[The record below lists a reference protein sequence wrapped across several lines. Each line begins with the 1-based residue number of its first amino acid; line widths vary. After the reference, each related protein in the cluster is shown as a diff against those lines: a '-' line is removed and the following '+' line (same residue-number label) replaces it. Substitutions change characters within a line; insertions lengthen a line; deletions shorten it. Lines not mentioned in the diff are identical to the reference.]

1 MTFSGSGAPGLKRA
15 PIASGFPL
23 KKGICNP
30 NRPPGGKSRYHGCP
44 FQTWCVGGHN
54 NYPKGDRMLQKPSKS
69 HISLNSTSWTSS
81 QRTALSSW
89 ASSNRSES
97 SRCDST
103 CIEDA
108 NIEKSTQVALATCDA
123 YIAKSALDPPGRLP
137 GTRQNLDSERRKRR
151 KISKKGD
158 MTPHTLQ
165 PFCTPEVSIA
175 AGSQPQGSN

>member
-1 MTFSGSGAPGLKRA
+1 MVSQARRAWGPVELRFACLDRCLGCHWCRGGGLGYGPYRILIELCSSTAISHSGFSIEGRRGIVLAFSGSGAPGLKRA

-81 QRTALSSW
+81 LGW
-89 ASSNRSES
+89 MES
-97 SRCDST
+97 SQRP
-103 CIEDA
+103 
-108 NIEKSTQVALATCDA
+108 L
-123 YIAKSALDPPGRLP
+123 
-137 GTRQNLDSERRKRR
+137 
-151 KISKKGD
+151 
-158 MTPHTLQ
+158 
-165 PFCTPEVSIA
+165 SILR
-175 AGSQPQGSN
+175 